1 MSIGD
6 FHCHSNNSDGILKPT
21 QLVKKAKKNGVKY
34 LAITDHDSISG
45 IHEAKEIAKEIKG
58 ITIIPGIELSID
70 VLEEDVHILGIFIDE
85 KNPELINKLKKLRK
99 ARINRAKEL
108 LIELKK
114 DNIIIDWQLI
124 KRIAGNATIGRPHI
138 ARAMVELDYVKSV
151 QEAFNEYLSK
161 DRYSKIKRE
170 KLELKNALEI
180 IHNSGGISVL
190 AHPTLIKKFDAVLK
204 LLIQSHLDGIEIY
217 YKNYSKK
224 IINKLLKVSIQ
235 KKLIALGGSDYH
247 GIHGNQEKEPGNI
260 PFPNEIVERLIKKYY
275 KENQ

>member
-6 FHCHSNNSDGILKPT
+6 FHCHSNNSDGILNPT

-45 IHEAKEIAKEIKG
+45 IHEAKKIAKEIKG
-58 ITIIPGIELSID
+58 IHIISGIELSID
-70 VLEEDVHILGIFIDE
+70 VLEEDVHILGIFINE
-85 KNPELINKLKKLRK
+85 KNSELINKLRKLKK
-99 ARINRAKEL
+99 ARNSRAKEL
-108 LIELKK
+108 LVELKK
-114 DNIIIDWQLI
+114 DKIIIEWELI
-124 KRIAGNATIGRPHI
+124 KKIAGNATIGRPHI
-138 ARAMVELDYVKSV
+138 ARAMVKLDYVKSV

-190 AHPTLIKKFDAVLK
+190 AHPTLIKKFDAILE
-204 LLIQSHLDGIEIY
+204 LLMQSNLDGIETY
-217 YKNYSKK
+217 YKNYSTE
-224 IINKLLKVSIQ
+224 IINKLLKVSKQ
-235 KKLIALGGSDYH
+235 KKLVALGGSDYH

-260 PFPNEIVERLIKKYY
+260 PLPDQIVEKLIKKYY
-275 KENQ
+275 KEN